1 MSFFK
6 IFFVPK
12 FSQFIVGILTLAI
25 SVIIFVQIFVH
36 LQEVSYFEEHG
47 YPIWISYLL
56 VIFVVLPIYVG
67 MRVLEKR
74 FIYPVLFTKK
84 ERKLVA
90 ELDGTHQESKFRKI
104 FRILL
109 KHR

>member
-1 MSFFK
+1 MSVFK

-56 VIFVVLPIYVG
+56 VMFVVLPIYVG

-104 FRILL
+104 FRIFI